1 MAQIVAVPRRVRDD
15 EDDDCGYFGESPSC
29 TSDLNL
35 FTFTGNHMP
44 PGKASSMELAAPGR
58 RERSKLDKRRRIS
71 EAARAAFTEFGYERA
86 NMREI
91 AKRAGVATGTLF
103 LYAPDKRNLLLWIL
117 NDDLDDITE
126 TSFAALMTHHP
137 DAGLL
142 EQLLFVFEARY
153 RYWGADPD
161 LSLHALQELII
172 ARDVQPTPVSHLAPY
187 LQRRLV
193 LQEHI
198 VELVR
203 AQQRRGR
210 IRIGEDP
217 AGIARL
223 ILAVYN
229 SAVRDWLRTSD
240 ANAPRGISELRE
252 LLQLALTG
260 CLAISVRNAGET
272 LN

>member
-1 MAQIVAVPRRVRDD
+1 
-15 EDDDCGYFGESPSC
+15 
-29 TSDLNL
+29 
-35 FTFTGNHMP
+35 
-44 PGKASSMELAAPGR
+44 MELAIPGR

-71 EAARAAFTEFGYERA
+71 EAARAVFTEFGYERA

-126 TSFAALMTHHP
+126 TSFASLAAAHP
-137 DAGLL
+137 DADLL
-142 EQLLFVFEARY
+142 TQLLYVFEARY
-153 RYWGADPD
+153 HYWGTDPD

-172 ARDVQPTPVSHLAPY
+172 ARDVQATPASHLAPY
-187 LQRRLV
+187 LQRRLA
-193 LQEHI
+193 LQDQI
-198 VELVR
+198 VALVR
-203 AQQRRGR
+203 TQQRRGR
-210 IRIGEDP
+210 IVAGEDP

-229 SAVRDWLRTSD
+229 SAVRDWLRGAD
-240 ANAPRGISELRE
+240 ANAAHGIAELRD
-252 LLQLALTG
+252 LLELALQG
-260 CLAISVRNAGET
+260 CLAVSGRGVGET

>member
-1 MAQIVAVPRRVRDD
+1 MQ
-15 EDDDCGYFGESPSC
+15 
-29 TSDLNL
+29 
-35 FTFTGNHMP
+35 
-44 PGKASSMELAAPGR
+44 LAAPGR

-126 TSFAALMTHHP
+126 TSFASLMALNP

-172 ARDVQPTPVSHLAPY
+172 ARDVQVTPTSHLAPY
-187 LQRRLV
+187 LQRRRA
-193 LQEHI
+193 LQEHV

-203 AQQRRGR
+203 TQQRRGH
-210 IRIGEDP
+210 IRADDDP
-217 AGIARL
+217 AAIARL

-229 SAVRDWLRTSD
+229 SAIRDWLRTSD
-240 ANAPRGISELRE
+240 ADAARGIGELRE
-252 LLQLALTG
+252 LLQLAFKG
-260 CLAISVRNAGET
+260 CLAFNGRSAGET

>member
-1 MAQIVAVPRRVRDD
+1 LTV
-15 EDDDCGYFGESPSC
+15 
-29 TSDLNL
+29 
-35 FTFTGNHMP
+35 
-44 PGKASSMELAAPGR
+44 PGR

-71 EAARAAFTEFGYERA
+71 EAARAVFTEFGYERA

-103 LYAPDKRNLLLWIL
+103 LYSPDKRNLLLWIL
-117 NDDLDDITE
+117 NDDLDGITE
-126 TSFAALMTHHP
+126 TSFAALMVLHP

-142 EQLLFVFEARY
+142 EQLLFLFEARY

-172 ARDVQPTPVSHLAPY
+172 ARDVQATPASHLAPY
-187 LQRRLV
+187 LQRRLA
-193 LQEHI
+193 LSEHI

-203 AQQRRGR
+203 AQQRRER
-210 IRIGEDP
+210 IRANEDP
-217 AGIARL
+217 AAIGRL

-229 SAVRDWLRTSD
+229 SAIRDWLRTSD
-240 ANAPRGISELRE
+240 ADAARGINDLRE
-252 LLQLALTG
+252 LLQLALAG
-260 CLAISVRNAGET
+260 CAISARSAAET

>member
-1 MAQIVAVPRRVRDD
+1 M
-15 EDDDCGYFGESPSC
+15 PS
-29 TSDLNL
+29 
-35 FTFTGNHMP
+35 
-44 PGKASSMELAAPGR
+44 GKALSMELALPGR
-58 RERSKLDKRRRIS
+58 RERSKLDKRRRIG
-71 EAARAAFTEFGYERA
+71 EAARAVFTEFGYERA

-117 NDDLDDITE
+117 NADLDDVTE
-126 TSFAALMTHHP
+126 TSFASLTAAQP

-142 EQLLFVFEARY
+142 TQLLFVFEARY

-161 LSLHALQELII
+161 LSLRALQELVI
-172 ARDVQPTPVSHLAPY
+172 ARDVQATPASHLAPY
-187 LQRRLV
+187 LLRRLA
-193 LQEHI
+193 LQERI
-198 VELVR
+198 EALVR

-210 IRIGEDP
+210 IVASEDP

-229 SAVRDWLRTSD
+229 SAVRDWLRVAGADT
-240 ANAPRGISELRE
+240 ARGIAELRE
-252 LLQLALTG
+252 LLQLALRG
-260 CLAISVRNAGET
+260 CLVISGRGAGET